1 MHRVGSRRRT
11 LLTALAIVCCSA
23 IPAACADGTGS
34 APASTTATVTTAATT
49 AATTAGSTGAALST
63 AAATTTTAAPVV
75 PRFDGPGPAPVGVRD
90 LTVAGR
96 PVTVWYPAAAPTAA
110 PASYDLR
117 DALPAAERP
126 KLEAL
131 TGTTVAMAAG
141 RDAPVATGG
150 ERAGLVVFSHGLAG
164 YATQSSFLTVGLASW
179 GYVVVSPEHRSRNLS
194 AVLAG
199 SFGSIGQ
206 PSDVDDL
213 LAMIDAWTRPGSD
226 VPGAA
231 LVDPARVAV
240 VGHSAGGS
248 AAIRAA
254 ADPRV
259 RTYVAMAAPV
269 AQSPPPSVPSLLIAG
284 TDDAIAPVDRVR
296 AAARALPAPRRYAEM
311 TGVTHLGFMDI
322 CTVAR
327 DQGGVLAAAERAGVA
342 VNPLVGRL
350 FADGCDDKYPP
361 VTRAW
366 PAIQHLVVAHLR
378 SVFTG
383 TPTALGA
390 RGGLDRDDVRVDE
403 VLR

>member
-1 MHRVGSRRRT
+1 MHRIGRRGRT
-11 LLTALAIVCCSA
+11 LPSALAILCFGT
-23 IPAACADGTGS
+23 IPIACANGDV
-34 APASTTATVTTAATT
+34 PASTAVT
-49 AATTAGSTGAALST
+49 AATTAGTTPATGATT
-63 AAATTTTAAPVV
+63 ATTEATATTTTAVPSV

-96 PVTVWYPAAAPTAA
+96 PVTVWYPAAAPAA
-110 PASYDLR
+110 ATASYDLR

-126 KLEAL
+126 KLESL
-131 TGTTVAMAAG
+131 TGTTVTMAAG

-179 GYVVVSPEHRSRNLS
+179 GYVVVSPEHRSRNLA

-206 PSDVDDL
+206 PSDVEDL
-213 LAMIDAWTRPGSD
+213 LAMIDAWTQPGSD
-226 VPGAA
+226 LPGAT
-231 LVDPARVAV
+231 LLDPARVAV

-269 AQSPPPSVPSLLIAG
+269 AQSPPPSVPALLIAG
-284 TDDAIAPVDRVR
+284 TEDAIAPVDRVR
-296 AAARALPAPRRYAEM
+296 AAARALPAPRRYAELS
-311 TGVTHLGFMDI
+311 GVTHLGFMDI

-350 FADGCDDKYPP
+350 FADGCDDGYPP
-361 VTRAW
+361 ATRAW

-383 TPTALGA
+383 TPAAIGA

>member
-1 MHRVGSRRRT
+1 MHRAGSRRRT
-11 LLTALAIVCCSA
+11 LLAVLALVSCSA
-23 IPAACADGTGS
+23 VPIGCADGSGDP
-34 APASTTATVTTAATT
+34 PASTSAAVGTTSTTTAAST
-49 AATTAGSTGAALST
+49 AASTATT
-63 AAATTTTAAPVV
+63 AAATTSPPVV
-75 PRFDGPGPAPVGVRD
+75 PRFDGPGPTPVGVRD

-96 PVTVWYPAAAPTAA
+96 PVTVWYPAATPTETL
-110 PASYDLR
+110 ASYDLR

-126 KLEAL
+126 KLEAV
-131 TGTTVAMAAG
+131 TGTTVTMTAG

-226 VPGAA
+226 LPGAA
-231 LVDPARVAV
+231 LADPARIAV

-296 AAARALPAPRRYAEM
+296 AAAKALPAPRRYADM

-327 DQGGVLAAAERAGVA
+327 DQGGVLTAAERAGVA

-361 VTRAW
+361 ASRAW

-383 TPTALGA
+383 VPAVLGA